1 MISTGFD
8 MSSSFDF
15 CSEHIWRILNK
26 TEVVRVGEYC
36 EGYPRPHS
44 AQTKFPRLSLVNI
57 LLPAFSLA
65 PDHPSPS
72 LLWVSCGN
80 ADWEKLQILGLKF
93 LTVLKFSRPRRQPFK
108 FHTNYLLLYN
118 FYTRSLQFLLK
129 LLFEPKP
136 KELGIKIVR

>member
-1 MISTGFD
+1 

-44 AQTKFPRLSLVNI
+44 LQTKFPHLSLVNI

-65 PDHPSPS
+65 PDHPSPLYYGSRVGMQTERSSKFLVWNFWQFWNFPDPEDS
-72 LLWVSCGN
+72 LLN
-80 ADWEKLQILGLKF
+80 FTQI
-93 LTVLKFSRPRRQPFK
+93 TS
-108 FHTNYLLLYN
+108 YMYN

-129 LLFEPKP
+129 LLFKPKP
-136 KELGIKIVR
+136 KEELSIKIVR